1 MNRRQEIIDALEQG
15 LERSIRFFKSLT
27 PDQLAELI
35 YQDDVRWT
43 TQQVAAHFITIEKSM
58 HWLFR
63 DILSGGEGSPR
74 DFDLDRYNKSQTRK
88 LDGVPLDGLIDQLG
102 QVRQE
107 TIDIVSAMTES
118 DLDREGRHAFHGHGK
133 LERFIR
139 WAYEHAQIHEDEIRA
154 ALKTKAKG
162 EDP

>member
-1 MNRRQEIIDALEQG
+1 MPMNRRQEIIDALERG
-15 LERSIRFFKSLT
+15 
-27 PDQLAELI
+27 
-35 YQDDVRWT
+35 
-43 TQQVAAHFITIEKSM
+43 
-58 HWLFR
+58 
-63 DILSGGEGSPR
+63 
-74 DFDLDRYNKSQTRK
+74 
-88 LDGVPLDGLIDQLG
+88 
-102 QVRQE
+102 
-107 TIDIVSAMTES
+107 IDIVSAMTES